1 MAVWLAWLVA
11 GINIAVCLFL
21 WFRDAKR
28 IMRERRNTVES
39 AAAQLDA
46 CRKKF
51 AQAVGD
57 PDAAAV
63 LARSEDIY
71 RQAVDLYHQYLRKP
85 WIWLPATL
93 MGFRNIIE

>member
-11 GINIAVCLFL
+11 SISTIVCLFL
-21 WFRDAKR
+21 WFRDVRR
-28 IMRERRNTVES
+28 IMRERMNTVES

-46 CRKKF
+46 CRKKP

-71 RQAVDLYHQYLRKP
+71 RQAVDLYHQHLRKP

-93 MGFRNIIE
+93 MGFRTITE

>member
-1 MAVWLAWLVA
+1 MSVWLAWLVA
-11 GINIAVCLFL
+11 DISIAVCLFV

-28 IMRERRNTVES
+28 IMRERMNTVES
-39 AAAQLDA
+39 AAVQLDT
-46 CRKKF
+46 CRKKS

-71 RQAVDLYHQYLRKP
+71 RQAVDLYHQHLRKP

-93 MGFRNIIE
+93 MGFRTITE